1 MQPFVRDRKCINRA
15 TNNADFCFRFSKLPR
30 SEVTRYFTYMK
41 LLNKIPN
48 EIADSIGATL
58 EKNNR
63 Q

>member
-1 MQPFVRDRKCINRA
+1 
-15 TNNADFCFRFSKLPR
+15 
-30 SEVTRYFTYMK
+30 MK